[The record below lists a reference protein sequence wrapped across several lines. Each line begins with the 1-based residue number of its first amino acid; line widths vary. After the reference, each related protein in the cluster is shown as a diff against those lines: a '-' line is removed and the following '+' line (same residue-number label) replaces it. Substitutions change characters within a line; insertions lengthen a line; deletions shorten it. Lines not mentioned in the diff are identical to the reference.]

1 MQAGTRGSFGFC
13 LDAQEHLAGHD
24 EVGRHDH
31 QRVRGGL
38 S

>member
-24 EVGRHDH
+24 EVGGHDH
-31 QRVRGGL
+31 RRVHGG
-38 S
+38 SS